1 MSGIVKKIQKSA
13 INTLRD
19 GQKKCTN
26 KGQYSIVR
34 VRILGEDWLDLN
46 AGFVTTKHVTFNE
59 FLNDPIFQ
67 FPSYRV
73 EIMCC
78 YDSLQ
83 DQI

>member
-59 FLNDPIFQ
+59 VLNGSIFQ
-67 FPSYRV
+67 LPFCQA

>member
-34 VRILGEDWLDLN
+34 VRILGAD
-46 AGFVTTKHVTFNE
+46 AGFVITKHVTFNE
-59 FLNDPIFQ
+59 VLNGSIFQ
-67 FPSYRV
+67 LPFCQA